1 MNVYIMQ
8 NVFLP
13 NRVIIVR
20 IANNAVVIMPQ
31 CIIMKI
37 ISEIDLIGIPI
48 KSVIVHVIVT

>member
-8 NVFLP
+8 NVLLP